1 MEVVGHNVSVQWK
14 YGTFEGFCKSYCPKK
29 GRHKIVYDVNQN
41 KEPEYVELGPEDVIY
56 PLTPSMTRKIP
67 MYHDGFIDDMGI
79 VTGYNAEERK
89 HIVTYG
95 NGTTR
100 HQYVG
105 EDNILDLIDDGDL
118 LADETMSRFRY
129 HCFCAIRGL
138 FNADCRDIPYRPDD
152 IEWQILILSSDLTLD
167 AAFLFIF
174 IGIKIIKLRRVFVYY
189 VHNQGLT
196 FIDALVRVKGTHDKL
211 DYLQQIRMSSMMGRH
226 GPAAMLAVAREPGA
240 VEKLRKVPITKITKL
255 LHRSQPSY
263 ATIEDIKEA
272 LFETAPALCNTNII
286 GYPKPMGHTHY
297 GTNWVIG
304 YYPRFD
310 VLRPLL
316 FGGVKVMV
324 TETMTWEEAIL
335 IAGVQTGFTVK
346 NNGEISSGQE
356 KYKCLNDLIQY
367 MQKNYAS
374 PYAMLLSLG
383 LLELNMLLF
392 SIILCM
398 DIKRGQ

>member
-1 MEVVGHNVSVQWK
+1 M
-14 YGTFEGFCKSYCPKK
+14 
-29 GRHKIVYDVNQN
+29 IVYDETHS
-41 KEPEYVELGPEDVIY
+41 KEPEYVELGPDDLIY

-67 MYHDGFIDDMGI
+67 MYHDGFIDDMGV
-79 VTGYNAEERK
+79 VTGYNAEEQN
-89 HIVTYG
+89 HILTYG
-95 NGTTR
+95 DGTTR
-100 HQYVG
+100 HRRVE
-105 EDNILDLIDDGDL
+105 EDDVLLLIDDVDL
-118 LADETMSRFRY
+118 LADETMNRFRY

-167 AAFLFIF
+167 AAFLFLF

-189 VHNQGLT
+189 VHSQAFT
-196 FIDALVRVKGTHDKL
+196 FIDALERVNETHDKL
-211 DYLQQIRMSSMMGRH
+211 DDLQKIRKSNMMGRH

-240 VEKLRKVPITKITKL
+240 VEKLRKIPIKKITAL

-263 ATIEDIKEA
+263 ASMLDIKEA
-272 LFETAPALCNTNII
+272 LYETAPALCNTNII

-346 NNGEISSGQE
+346 DNGQISSAKDQH
-356 KYKCLNDLIQY
+356 KCLNDLIQY